1 MSKALKNVNT
11 RKTSQDTAVLGKN
24 QVKNSAGGYVFQVT
38 DAQRLQRF
46 LILGTDGGTFYTSE
60 KSLTN
65 ENTMFLVSLIERD
78 ENLVAQETIAISK
91 AGRAKQNS
99 PAIFAAAALAQ
110 FGENKEQARE
120 VFKAVVR
127 TGTHLFEYISYV
139 KNLGGF
145 GRAKRK
151 TIASW
156 YTGKSEDA
164 LAYQLVKYRQR
175 SGWTHGDVLRQV
187 HPQGLNKS
195 LASFALGRGVSK
207 DAPAMLHA
215 FEDAQKAKNTADVV
229 AVLKDNP
236 RLPWEV
242 VPTQFHKDLNVWETL
257 FENGSLSGTA
267 LLRNITRLARLDAFK
282 DLSFAVEVADKIKA
296 DVSTA
301 RIHPI
306 SYLVSAVTHK
316 DGQMVRSSGYYS
328 FGRAPRNRD
337 WTPSEVVLDA
347 LDDAFYASFETV
359 EPSGNPFYLGVDVS
373 GSMGMPAVGID
384 LSCAQVAGAM
394 AMVIARTERASIIR
408 GFAGP
413 RSGGAQ
419 VADLG
424 ITSKTQLPEAMRA
437 VQRHNFGTT
446 DASLIMQDALD
457 QGYKVHTFATITD
470 NETWAGGIHPF
481 QALKK
486 YRRETGID
494 ARLVSLACSASDFT
508 IADPSDAG
516 MLDIAGFDASA
527 PRIVSDFAAGRL

>member
-11 RKTSQDTAVLGKN
+11 HKTSQDTAVLGKN
-24 QVKNSAGGYVFQVT
+24 QVKNNAGGYVFRVT
-38 DAQRLQRF
+38 DEQRLQRF
-46 LILGTDGGTFYTSE
+46 LIIGTDGGTFYASE
-60 KSLTN
+60 KRLTD
-65 ENTMFLVSLIERD
+65 ENTQFLVSLIERNED
-78 ENLVAQETIAISK
+78 LVAKETIAISK

-120 VFKAVVR
+120 VFNAVVR

-242 VPTQFHKDLNVWETL
+242 VPTQFHKDLNVWKTL

-306 SYLVSAVTHK
+306 SYLVSVVTHK
-316 DGQMVRSSGYYS
+316 DGQMVRSNGNYGF
-328 FGRAPRNRD
+328 FGRTPRNRD
-337 WTPSEVVLDA
+337 WTPSEVILDA

-359 EPSGNPFYLGVDVS
+359 EPSGTPFYLGVDVS

-408 GFAGP
+408 GFAG
-413 RSGGAQ
+413 GAQ

-424 ITSKTQLPEAMRA
+424 ITSKTQLPEAMSA
-437 VQRHNFGTT
+437 VHRHNFGTT
-446 DASLIMQDALD
+446 DASLIMQDALN

-470 NETWAGGIHPF
+470 NETWAGNIHPF

-486 YRRETGID
+486 YRRETGIN

-527 PRIVSDFAAGRL
+527 PRIVSDFAAGNL